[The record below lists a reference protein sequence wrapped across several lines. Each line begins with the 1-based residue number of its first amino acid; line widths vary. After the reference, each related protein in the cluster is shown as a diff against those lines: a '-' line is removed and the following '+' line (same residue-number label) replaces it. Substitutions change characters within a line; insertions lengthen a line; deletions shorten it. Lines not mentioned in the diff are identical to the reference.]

1 MEIKLM
7 INGEEKTFRN
17 EFVSAKML
25 RKSFK
30 IYDALSKIEDSFL
43 VDDEVFSQINAF
55 FIDLYNNQFTEDE
68 FECGIRSGE
77 FIDIVIEQL
86 QTVGGVLAEGDSKN

>member
-7 INGEEKTFRN
+7 INEEEKTFRN

-25 RKSFK
+25 RKSFEL
-30 IYDALSKIEDSFL
+30 YDVLSKIEDSFL
-43 VDDEVFSQINAF
+43 IDDEVFSKINAF

-68 FECGIRSGE
+68 FENGIRANK

-86 QTVGGVLAEGDSKN
+86 QAVSGVLGEDDSKN